1 MSAYT
6 IDEVVES
13 YVAIRDV
20 KRTMEKE
27 HEEALKPIQEKLD
40 KIEAY
45 LLGRMA
51 EDGVENYK
59 TKSGTAYKSLK
70 VSCQMA
76 DAAMYKEFIFTPVIK
91 ALEQVLE
98 SAGLTNMTTALR
110 ETILTT
116 PLWNLV
122 DFRALKKGVEEYIED
137 HKKVPPGL
145 NVTQTTTVNV
155 RSK

>member
-40 KIEAY
+40 KIETY
-45 LLGRMA
+45 LLGRMQ

-59 TKSGTAYKSLK
+59 TKSGTAYKSVK
-70 VSCQMA
+70 TSCQMA
-76 DAAMYKEFIFTPVIK
+76 DAAMYKEFVFEPVVTAIK
-91 ALEQVLE
+91 SVLDN
-98 SAGLTNMTTALR
+98 AGLPDMTEALR
-110 ETILTT
+110 QTIAQSA
-116 PLWNLV
+116 LWNLV

-137 HKKVPPGL
+137 YKQVPPGL
-145 NVTQTTTVNV
+145 NVAQTTTVNV